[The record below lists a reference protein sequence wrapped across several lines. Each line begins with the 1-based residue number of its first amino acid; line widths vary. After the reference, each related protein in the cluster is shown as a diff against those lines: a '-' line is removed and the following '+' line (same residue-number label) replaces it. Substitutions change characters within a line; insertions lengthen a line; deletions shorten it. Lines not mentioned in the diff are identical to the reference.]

1 MMEKAKTNKIQLIGL
16 QTTLPCEYES
26 NITFLETL
34 KILQDLGC
42 DHVELNI
49 PYPEKVEPESIQNIL
64 RNYNLYCTNLAT
76 GGLYPDQI
84 LSLTHGNQRIR
95 EDTIEI
101 LKDLIQFCEAAQI
114 NGIILGLIQGSSCK
128 PREDARKHFRES
140 LEKLLTIA
148 KTCNVKI
155 IVEATNRYLS
165 NVANSLAD
173 TVELIEGFP
182 NDVVSIL
189 PDTFHMNIEERDM
202 CSALKT
208 YSHLYN
214 SIHFSDNNRFYPG
227 LGAINF
233 KKVYET
239 LKSINFSGKITIE
252 GNIKD
257 GFFEDMKTAA
267 QLIRE
272 FEKRDV

>member
-1 MMEKAKTNKIQLIGL
+1 MEKAKTNKIQSIGL

-26 NITFLETL
+26 NTTFLETL
-34 KILQDLGC
+34 KILQGLGC
-42 DHVELNI
+42 DHIELNI
-49 PYPEKVEPESIQNIL
+49 PYPKKVEPESIQNIL
-64 RNYNLYCTNLAT
+64 RNC
-76 GGLYPDQI
+76 
-84 LSLTHGNQRIR
+84 SLV
-95 EDTIEI
+95 
-101 LKDLIQFCEAAQI
+101 AQI
-114 NGIILGLIQGSSCK
+114 DGIILGLIQGSSCK

-140 LEKLLTIA
+140 LEKLLPIA

-182 NDVVSIL
+182 NDIVSIL

-208 YSHLYN
+208 YSHFYN

-239 LKSINFSGKITIE
+239 LKLINFSGKITIE

-257 GFFEDMKTAA
+257 SFFEDMKTAV

-272 FEKRDV
+272 FEKPDV

>member
-1 MMEKAKTNKIQLIGL
+1 MEKAKTNKIQSVGL

-26 NITFLETL
+26 NTTFLETL
-34 KILQDLGC
+34 KILRDLGC

-49 PYPEKVEPESIQNIL
+49 PYPEKVEPESIQNML

-76 GGLYPDQI
+76 GGLYPGQV
-84 LSLTHGNQRIR
+84 LSLIHGNQRIR

-114 NGIILGLIQGSSCK
+114 DGIILGLIQGSSCK
-128 PREDARKHFRES
+128 SREDARKHFRES
-140 LEKLLTIA
+140 LEKLLPIA

-182 NDVVSIL
+182 NDIVSIL
-189 PDTFHMNIEERDM
+189 PDTFHMNIEERDL

-208 YSHLYN
+208 YSHFYN

-239 LKSINFSGKITIE
+239 LKSINFSGEITIE

-257 GFFEDMKTAA
+257 SFFEDMKTAV
-267 QLIRE
+267 QIIRK
-272 FEKRDV
+272 FEKRNV